1 MVGRAPAPS
10 APMSAPGRP
19 KMEILP
25 SIFAA
30 GGAGAGVAA
39 GGAGVESLKPVLR
52 AKIRGSRMTKADKI
66 AEKLARQKHRIS
78 SAVAALVEAEATKS
92 EVAKYFRMRVE
103 ELSYDGSSSDSD

>member
-1 MVGRAPAPS
+1 
-10 APMSAPGRP
+10 
-19 KMEILP
+19 MEILP
-25 SIFAA
+25 SVFAA
-30 GGAGAGVAA
+30 GGAGVAAA
-39 GGAGVESLKPVLR
+39 GGAGAEPVKLVLR

-78 SAVAALVEAEATKS
+78 SAVAALVEAEATKN